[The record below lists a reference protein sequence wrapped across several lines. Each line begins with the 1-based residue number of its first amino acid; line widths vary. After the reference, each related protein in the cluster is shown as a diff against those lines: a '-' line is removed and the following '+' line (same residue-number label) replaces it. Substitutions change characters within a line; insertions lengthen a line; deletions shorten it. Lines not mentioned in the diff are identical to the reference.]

1 MPPKKEIEHL
11 VIETIHRLA
20 EDFELAALQ
29 APTSETAL
37 YGTKGPLDSMGLVNL
52 ISDLE
57 DAVAEKYNTNIS
69 LADDKAMS
77 AERSPYR
84 SVESMTDAILERM
97 PR

>member
-1 MPPKKEIEHL
+1 MPPKTEIEHL
-11 VIETIHRLA
+11 VIETVHRLA

-29 APTSETAL
+29 VPTSETAL
-37 YGTKGPLDSMGLVNL
+37 YGREGPLDSMGLVNL

-57 DAVAEKYNTNIS
+57 DAVAEKYNTHIS
-69 LADDKAMS
+69 LADEKAMS

-97 PR
+97 PG